1 VVNRFLRVRSSV
13 LSAAKSF
20 LRSVLLLAESR
31 RETLSIGVFLII
43 IVVSI
48 MLYAAQVITDW
59 TLIIPVVLVLSGCWT
74 LVLAGMRAS
83 NPQKYERGA
92 FSTMGLGLLLIAVG
106 GAWYLFAF
114 NALYSLAL
122 ILLVLGALAIAAA
135 LRRK

>member
-1 VVNRFLRVRSSV
+1 M
-13 LSAAKSF
+13 
-20 LRSVLLLAESR
+20 AESR

-43 IVVSI
+43 IVVAI
-48 MLYAAQVITDW
+48 MLYVASLIDW

-74 LVLAGMRAS
+74 LVLAGMRAA

-106 GAWYLFAF
+106 GAWYLFAVDP
-114 NALYSLAL
+114 LYSLAL

-135 LRRK
+135 LKRK

>member
-1 VVNRFLRVRSSV
+1 M
-13 LSAAKSF
+13 
-20 LRSVLLLAESR
+20 LLLAESR
-31 RETLSIGVFLII
+31 REMLSIGVFLII

-48 MLYAAQVITDW
+48 ILYAAQVIADW
-59 TLIIPVVLVLSGCWT
+59 TLVFPLILVLSGCWT
-74 LVLAGMRAS
+74 LVLAGIRAS

-114 NALYSLAL
+114 NPLYSLAL